1 MQRTYVRNNTKLYA
15 LVVTSSTQG
24 NAELLQ
30 QLNLGFKRTINWNK
44 YLSKQLMEV
53 KNWYLDHLTSPSFQ
67 GVNRLFRLLFVNEAS
82 RIRHTAYYLPK
93 IEIKDYSIKINSQD
107 FFDQAVNKNIKAS
120 KNIQNV
126 VTGQGV
132 DYTTECFLDYP
143 YFNESYKLVTI
154 DLSKQ
159 QVLNGDPNNT
169 AIIS

>member
-1 MQRTYVRNNTKLYA
+1 M
-15 LVVTSSTQG
+15 
-24 NAELLQ
+24 
-30 QLNLGFKRTINWNK
+30 
-44 YLSKQLMEV
+44 
-53 KNWYLDHLTSPSFQ
+53 
-67 GVNRLFRLLFVNEAS
+67 FVNEAS
-82 RIRHTAYYLPK
+82 RIRHRAYYLPK

-132 DYTTECFLDYP
+132 DYTTECLLDYP